1 MEPVRVPTEIDTPYQ
16 LLLWSSDEF
25 VPFMFFLVLGNISG
39 HVILG
44 AIVGAVI
51 GHLYKRYKNT
61 RPDGYLYHLFY
72 WYGLGKARGISH
84 VNPFKR
90 EFLP

>member
-1 MEPVRVPTEIDTPYQ
+1 MEPVKIPTEIDTPHQ
-16 LLLWSSDEF
+16 VLLWSTDEF
-25 VPFMFFLVLGNISG
+25 IPFMFFLVIGNLSD
-39 HVILG
+39 HLILG
-44 AIVGAVI
+44 VLLGTAL

-61 RPDGYLYHLFY
+61 RPDGYLLHFFY
-72 WYGLGKARGISH
+72 WYGLGKSKGKTY